1 MSAWV
6 TENFMTT
13 QPSIQPSI
21 DPFEPVPLRDNFY
34 QSCAFFPL
42 PFALITTTNEQ
53 GFTSIGPYALQFPLQ
68 ICEHYSML
76 LVTRAGSNTAV
87 NLRRNGKC
95 ALNYIEFD
103 RDLLKSVVDLGYPGV
118 SPEKKMQDT
127 PFTMIKTPTPQF
139 ADDPDYP
146 LILEEAFQVFECV
159 VDGEFEYRPA
169 READASLVED
179 FIPLRIENIML
190 RQSFKKKLD
199 DRDEFPDMPISYG
212 FRGGSE
218 FWFAHHE
225 KPFHY
230 PLPRGKELE
239 PEFVFQIANKLE
251 PGIRFTREACAA
263 LVVIPAPFLEPAL
276 GVFITKARKRGVG
289 TVDLDFV
296 RSANTRWS

>member
-1 MSAWV
+1 MS
-6 TENFMTT
+6 T
-13 QPSIQPSI
+13 QPAIQTSS
-21 DPFEPVPLRDNFY
+21 DPFERVPLRDNFY
-34 QSCAFFPL
+34 QSCSFFPI
-42 PFALITTTNEQ
+42 PFALITTTNER

-76 LVTRAGSNTAV
+76 LVTRAGSNTAT

-103 RDLLKSVVDLGYPGV
+103 KGLLGSVVELGYPGV
-118 SPEKKMQDT
+118 MPEVKMKDS
-127 PFTMIKTPTPQF
+127 PFTMIETPTPGF
-139 ADDPDYP
+139 CDDPEYP
-146 LILEEAFQVFECV
+146 LIIEEAFQVFECT
-159 VDGEFEYRPA
+159 VDGEFDYRPA

-179 FIPLRIENIML
+179 FIALKVENIML

-225 KPFHY
+225 EPFNF
-230 PLPRGKELE
+230 PIPRGKELE
-239 PEFVFQIANKLE
+239 AEFVYQIANKLD
-251 PGIRFTREACAA
+251 PAVRFTPEACAA

-276 GVFITKARKRGVG
+276 GVFITKAKKQGKG

-296 RSANTRWS
+296 RSANTRWSAN

>member
-1 MSAWV
+1 MSAK
-6 TENFMTT
+6 
-13 QPSIQPSI
+13 PSVLPAR

-42 PFALITTTNEQ
+42 PFALITTTNDV

-68 ICEHYSML
+68 IAEHYSML

-103 RDLLKSVVDLGYPGV
+103 RGLLESVVDLGYPGV
-118 SPEKKMQDT
+118 PPEKKMENT
-127 PFTMIKTPTPQF
+127 PFTMIKTPTPGF
-139 ADDPDYP
+139 CDDPEYP
-146 LILEEAFQVFECV
+146 LILEEAFQVFECT

-169 READASLVED
+169 REAHASLVED
-179 FIPLRIENIML
+179 FIPLKVENIML

-199 DRDEFPDMPISYG
+199 ARDAFPDMPISYG

-225 KPFHY
+225 EPFHY
-230 PLPRGKELE
+230 PIPRGKELE
-239 PEFVFQIANKLE
+239 PEFVFQIANKLD
-251 PGIRFTREACAA
+251 PAIHFTHDACAA

-276 GVFITKARKRGVG
+276 GVFITKAKREDKD

-296 RSANTRWS
+296 KSANTRWS

>member
-1 MSAWV
+1 MSSLPAIR
-6 TENFMTT
+6 
-13 QPSIQPSI
+13 PSS

-34 QSCAFFPL
+34 QSCSFFPI
-42 PFALITTTNEQ
+42 PFALITTTNER

-76 LVTRAGSNTAV
+76 LVTRAGSNTAT

-103 RDLLKSVVDLGYPGV
+103 KGLLESVVELGYPGV
-118 SPEKKMQDT
+118 MPEVKMKDS
-127 PFTMIKTPTPQF
+127 PFTMIETPTPGF
-139 ADDPDYP
+139 CDDPEYP
-146 LILEEAFQVFECV
+146 LIIEEAFQVFECT
-159 VDGEFEYRPA
+159 VDGEFDYRPA

-179 FIPLRIENIML
+179 FIALKVENIML

-225 KPFHY
+225 EPFHY
-230 PLPRGKELE
+230 PIPRGKELE
-239 PEFVFQIANKLE
+239 AEFVFQIANKLE
-251 PGIRFTREACAA
+251 PGIHFTLEACAA

-276 GVFITKARKRGVG
+276 GVFVTKAKKQGVD

-296 RSANTRWS
+296 RSANTRWSGNS